1 MEMNKV
7 CAVILGGGQ
16 GTRLRPLTRDR
27 AKPAVALAGKYR
39 LIDVPLSNCIHSGI
53 KKMFV
58 VTQFSS
64 VSLHRHIMQTYA
76 FDHFSDGFIDILAA
90 AQTNQRSNWYQGT
103 ADAVRGTL
111 PHIHYFKSN
120 ATLIL
125 SGDHLYRMDYR
136 RLLQFH
142 DESNADITLAACP
155 VNRTAASQMGLLRA
169 TDKGRVHDFVEKPK
183 DDAVIAACKA
193 PVDLCRAAGHAT
205 HEDLFLAS
213 MGIYVFRPQ
222 VLTELL
228 SSSNQID
235 FGREVIPSA
244 LGRFN
249 VNAYLFAGY
258 WRDIGSIRDFFDANI
273 SLAQPEA
280 PFSLYQP
287 GWPFFTHARS
297 LAPCRV
303 VGSTIVDSL
312 LAEGSDI
319 HGAEIADSVIGV
331 RSVIRPGSHLREVVM
346 LGADFYEGDQ
356 LAEDIVVAHD
366 DMVPLGIGPDCR
378 LERVILDKNVHLGD
392 GVVIRRQPDGAN
404 VDGDL
409 FCVRDGITVIPGNT
423 VIPAGTVI

>member
-1 MEMNKV
+1 MDMSKV

-16 GTRLRPLTRDR
+16 GRRLQPLTRDR

-76 FDHFSDGFIDILAA
+76 FDAFSDGFIDILAA
-90 AQTNQRSNWYQGT
+90 AQTNQRSAWYQGT

-111 PHIHYFKSN
+111 RHIHYFKSG

-136 RLLQFH
+136 KLLQTH
-142 DESNADITLAACP
+142 EDSGADVTLAVCP
-155 VNRTAASQMGLLRA
+155 VNRAAAPQMGLLRVN
-169 TDKGRVHDFVEKPK
+169 DQGRVHDFVEKP
-183 DDAVIAACKA
+183 DDAQVIEALRA
-193 PVDLCRAAGHAT
+193 PDELCRAAGHAT
-205 HEDLFLAS
+205 HEPLYLAS
-213 MGIYVFRPQ
+213 MGIYVFKPR
-222 VLTELL
+222 VLAELL
-228 SSSNQID
+228 ASSEQID

-244 LGRFN
+244 LATHDVR
-249 VNAYLFAGY
+249 AHLFAGY

-273 SLAQPEA
+273 SLAQAEP
-280 PFSLYQP
+280 PFNLYQP
-287 GWPFFTHARS
+287 GWPFYTHARA

-303 VGSTIVDSL
+303 VRSTIVDSL
-312 LAEGSDI
+312 LAEGADI

-331 RSVIRPGSHLREVVM
+331 RSVIRPGAHLREVVM

-366 DMVPLGIGPDCR
+366 DTVPLGIGRGCR
-378 LERVILDKNVHLGD
+378 LERCILDKNVHLGD
-392 GVVIRRQPDGAN
+392 DVVIRRQPDGSNAESA
-404 VDGDL
+404 L
-409 FCVRDGITVIPGNT
+409 YWIRDGITVIPGNT